1 MERLRIKLDS
11 IAKMHDESIQCENDI
26 VTAILDAW
34 SLIDV
39 CHRIRRLIFQISGL
53 PHNTAALQIFSRA
66 TRQVETLRHYV
77 QHFAS
82 GIQSIPRN
90 SYPLW
95 GALSWVPSF
104 APCKCYTIVTGNLLP
119 GINAPSCAYDTHKLQ
134 FDQRLMLYASG
145 TSINLQDIADN
156 VGQLRTFFADWL
168 RRDPRFNIIERHIP
182 IMTFE
187 VHPDYPDRKSS

>member
-11 IAKMHDESIQCENDI
+11 IAKMHDESTQCENDI
-26 VTAILDAW
+26 VTTILDAW

-90 SYPLW
+90 SYPMGCTFVGSVLRPVQVLHNPHREPTSRYQR
-95 GALSWVPSF
+95 A
-104 APCKCYTIVTGNLLP
+104 IV
-119 GINAPSCAYDTHKLQ
+119 C
-134 FDQRLMLYASG
+134 
-145 TSINLQDIADN
+145 
-156 VGQLRTFFADWL
+156 V
-168 RRDPRFNIIERHIP
+168 RH
-182 IMTFE
+182 T
-187 VHPDYPDRKSS
+187 